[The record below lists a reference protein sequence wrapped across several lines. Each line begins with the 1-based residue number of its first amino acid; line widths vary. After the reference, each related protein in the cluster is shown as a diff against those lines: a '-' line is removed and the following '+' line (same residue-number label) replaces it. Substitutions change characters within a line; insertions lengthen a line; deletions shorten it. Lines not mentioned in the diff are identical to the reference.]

1 MRTDAAF
8 FFKLSCAEEEQ
19 EESRTTTLVSSCVS
33 ERKVPSIVGVGDQ
46 LYEKLGNRLY
56 LSVLE

>member
-1 MRTDAAF
+1 MQLLF
-8 FFKLSCAEEEQ
+8 FFLLLCAEEEQ
-19 EESRTTTLVSSCVS
+19 EESVGLQHLFPRVS

-46 LYEKLGNRLY
+46 LYEKLGNCLY